1 MGQRMFKMTTQPEI
15 NKNSELFTPSYD
27 VTGREAQKLCI
38 EYLNAIEAGL
48 EPEER
53 DLWPKYGCYL
63 IPGSHPA
70 SNMARYIESTVKYN
84 TTGITPE
91 QLEEEYTDFEDS
103 DFLIVIDHETRFPA
117 AMLRMTEVNN
127 SFLPSK
133 TLLDIEKSTG
143 VTAEQLLDELGAQ
156 DVGILDIG
164 AFAVL
169 DQYRGR
175 NSDQIPASLLYRSL
189 NHILFAKPGIT
200 RIIGYANEYV
210 ESSLKEYKIPYKFIV
225 GDDAN
230 PSYYSDKKPSKD
242 GRGIV
247 IDTSEIFS
255 VMSKWE
261 DRLHEQ
267 SLEEFESAAQSGEDG
282 LEILAIDQISES
294 KQLSARARRIG
305 AVVDPLSNGLD
316 RYIDKKITGPSGI
329 FYSRD
334 YYVNFNLEAPDNEEA
349 KLWARFR
356 EERLTNIALD
366 FLENGPYGD
375 IRDKVAGKQ
384 FATVVISASDP
395 RFADLG
401 KGPETRVFAK
411 YFQRTHKA
419 VYDEYAPHDPN
430 SDFIVELDVSDIDN
444 PFPAGAMRMIH
455 GKTINDLKSIKDFIA
470 DDPSNPWRIE
480 LGEMLFDP
488 DEKYSP
494 EEAWKRLCEQN
505 GVNLDPAESVD
516 VATLSVFPKYG
527 RRDRLNGVS
536 IALYHGC
543 YVFSEGKN
551 LITIQDV
558 VPFKRLQDH
567 AQPFDTFN
575 GVKPHPYGGP
585 YDTIPA
591 YSVPAE
597 SVPRVRRNSKF
608 MGNLIL
614 DGMGISRDTMLLQEL
629 DPDTYGSKVK
639 TTANFM
645 IKASILEHAMKARRV
660 IKRAKKK
667 TKKTAAQHN

>member
-1 MGQRMFKMTTQPEI
+1 MAIRSEI
-15 NKNSELFTPSYD
+15 YKNSELFTPSYD
-27 VTGREAQKLCI
+27 VAGREAQRLCI
-38 EYLNAIEAGL
+38 DYLNAIETGL
-48 EPEER
+48 EPEEK
-53 DLWPKYGCYL
+53 DLWPKYGCYQ

-70 SNMARYIESTVKYN
+70 SNMARYIESTVKY
-84 TTGITPE
+84 TTSGIRPE
-91 QLEEEYTDFEDS
+91 QLEEENADFEDS
-103 DFLIVIDHETRFPA
+103 DFLVVIDHEKRFPA

-143 VTAEQLLDELGAQ
+143 VAAEQILEELGAQ
-156 DVGILDIG
+156 NVGILDIG

-175 NSDQIPASLLYRSL
+175 NSDQIPASLLYRAL
-189 NHILFAKPGIT
+189 NHTLFAKPGIT

-210 ESSLKEYKIPYKFIV
+210 ESSLREYKIPFKPIV
-225 GDDAN
+225 GDDAD

-247 IDTSEIFS
+247 IDVSEIFS
-255 VMSKWE
+255 IMSQWE
-261 DRLHEQ
+261 DQLQEQ
-267 SLEEFESAAQSGEDG
+267 SFEEFESAAQSGEDG
-282 LEILAIDQISES
+282 LEDLATDQISAS
-294 KQLSARARRIG
+294 KQLAARARRIG

-316 RYIDKKITGPSGI
+316 RYIDKEITGPSGI
-329 FYSRD
+329 FYSRI
-334 YYVNFNLEAPDNEEA
+334 YYVNSKLEVPDNEEA

-356 EERLTNIALD
+356 EERLRNIALD

-384 FATVVISASDP
+384 FATVVISASDS

-401 KGPETRVFAK
+401 KGPETRVFAD
-411 YFQRTHKA
+411 YFIRTHKA
-419 VYDEYAPHDPN
+419 VYDEYAAHDHN

-455 GKTINDLKSIKDFIA
+455 GKTINDLKSIKDFVA
-470 DDPSNPWRIE
+470 DEPSNPWRQE
-480 LGEMLFDP
+480 LEEMLFKP
-488 DEKYSP
+488 GEEYSP
-494 EEAWKRLCEQN
+494 EEAWKRLCERN
-505 GVNLDPAESVD
+505 DVNLDPAESVD
-516 VATLSVFPKYG
+516 VATLAVFPKYG
-527 RRDRLNGVS
+527 RRERLNGVS

-543 YVFSEGKN
+543 YVFSAGKN

-567 AQPFDTFN
+567 AQPFDTFD
-575 GVKPHPYGGP
+575 GVKQHPYGGP

-608 MGNLIL
+608 VANLIL
-614 DGMGISRDTMLLQEL
+614 DGMGNSKKDTLSLQEL
-629 DPDTYGSKVK
+629 DPETYGAKVR
-639 TTANFM
+639 TTANFI
-645 IKASILEHAMKARRV
+645 IKAKLIEALIETRKVVKKVKRR
-660 IKRAKKK
+660 ITR
-667 TKKTAAQHN
+667 KTAAQTN